1 MGALMGPGAKMGEYG
16 RVVTVDFDTLD
27 DALDALQAED
37 FQEMEGAAEAIG
49 ATHFLF
55 ECREL

>member
-1 MGALMGPGAKMGEYG
+1 MTRSAA

-27 DALDALQAED
+27 DGLDALQAED
-37 FQEMEGAAEAIG
+37 FQELEGAAASVG
-49 ATHFLF
+49 GTHFLF